1 MVWELAEARQG
12 GSLTR
17 LAADLIVAVAPC
29 VETGRKATLVLCHL
43 HRVLLQPPDEP
54 FHQPELDESPGGEHD
69 TEPSGSPCSSASAFR
84 ICPHH
89 PGLAPL
95 IHALQ
100 LQGVAGDEV
109 PHRGTGAEA
118 AVQLEDVTEAGSLVP
133 CGDVLLS
140 APMGT
145 FPSIW
150 SLAQL

>member
-1 MVWELAEARQG
+1 MSPFISPNWM
-12 GSLTR
+12 SL
-17 LAADLIVAVAPC
+17 LGVSVMLSPQAA
-29 VETGRKATLVLCHL
+29 
-43 HRVLLQPPDEP
+43 
-54 FHQPELDESPGGEHD
+54 
-69 TEPSGSPCSSASAFR
+69 PCSSASAFP
-84 ICPHH
+84 ICHHH

-95 IHALQ
+95 IHTLQ

-145 FPSIW
+145 FPSVW